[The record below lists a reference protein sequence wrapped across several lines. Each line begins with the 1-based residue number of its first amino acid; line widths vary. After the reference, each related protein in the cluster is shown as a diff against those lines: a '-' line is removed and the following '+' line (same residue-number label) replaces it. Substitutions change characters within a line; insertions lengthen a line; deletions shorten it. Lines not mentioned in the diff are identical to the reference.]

1 VSGRIEPAPAAPAR
15 PDLARADR
23 SGPRRRFLPAFA
35 VLATILVV
43 VLGGFVVAA
52 ALSGP
57 AGTPVDVAS
66 LVRIR
71 PASGWELA
79 DGGTLTGSWDT
90 PAGRIT
96 DVPYVRLTQGSAS
109 LDVAV
114 VRGFGG
120 SPQDLARWYAS
131 EVLSRQLTQLS
142 VSPARP
148 EEVAFPGA
156 SAIGFAY
163 LGVNGTA
170 IEGDVVVVV
179 SAAGT
184 GVIFDAWAAQGSLA
198 GSLDD
203 VASMIDAA
211 EIDR

>member
-1 VSGRIEPAPAAPAR
+1 VYGRIEPPAETPAR
-15 PDLARADR
+15 PDLAPAGRR
-23 SGPRRRFLPAFA
+23 RHPRRFLPAFA

-57 AGTPVDVAS
+57 AGTPVDVVS
-66 LVRIR
+66 SVRIH
-71 PASGWELA
+71 PAPGWELG
-79 DGGTLTGSWDT
+79 DRGTLTGEWDT
-90 PAGRIT
+90 PGGLIA
-96 DVPYVRLTQGSAS
+96 DVPFARLTQGSAS

-114 VRGFGG
+114 VRGFDG
-120 SPQDLARWYAS
+120 SAEDLARWYAS

-142 VSPARP
+142 VSSVRP
-148 EEVAFPGA
+148 EEVAATGA
-156 SAIGFAY
+156 SAIRFAY
-163 LGVNGTA
+163 LGVHGTA
-170 IEGDVVVVV
+170 IEGDVIVIV

-203 VASMIDAA
+203 VTRMIDAA
-211 EIDR
+211 EVDR

>member
-1 VSGRIEPAPAAPAR
+1 VSGRIEPASAAPAR
-15 PDLARADR
+15 PDLARVGR
-23 SGPRRRFLPAFA
+23 SGPRHRFLSAFA
-35 VLATILVV
+35 VLATIVVV

-57 AGTPVDVAS
+57 AGMPVDVAS
-66 LVRIR
+66 LVRVH

-90 PAGRIT
+90 PTGRIT

-156 SAIGFAY
+156 SAIRFAY

-203 VASMIDAA
+203 VASMLDAA